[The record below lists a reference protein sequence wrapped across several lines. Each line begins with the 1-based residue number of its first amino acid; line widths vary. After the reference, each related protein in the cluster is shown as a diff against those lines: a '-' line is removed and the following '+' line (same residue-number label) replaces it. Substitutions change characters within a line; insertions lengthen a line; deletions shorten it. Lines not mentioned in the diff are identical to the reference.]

1 MEHLY
6 PRLSPEGV
14 LILDDYGHYR
24 GAARAADEYRARVER
39 KPLLQRIDYACR
51 IAIKRAG

>member
-1 MEHLY
+1 LEFA
-6 PRLSPEGV
+6 RISTEGV

-24 GAARAADEYRARVER
+24 GAARAADEYLARVEN
-39 KPLLQRIDYACR
+39 KPLLQRIDYACG